1 MPTVQRF
8 ARIFGST
15 KQKED
20 LVKNWSRG
28 AKVLALTA
36 IGVMLVS
43 LDISI
48 VNVAFGSFVAE
59 WPENRRTLTWI
70 FSAYNIAFAAG
81 LLTAGRLADAFGRKR
96 AFLGGLMIFMF
107 GSILCAISP
116 AAIFMVVARV
126 VQAVGGAILTPASLA
141 LVLREFPIERRSAAI
156 GIWGAVGGISA
167 ASGPVVGGVL
177 VDNFGWQSVF
187 LVNVPFCLLAFVI
200 GIKLL
205 RESRD
210 ETAPNTID
218 YFGALLVV
226 LGVGLLTLMIVQSD
240 EWGWVSNRSLTIFA
254 VSFFLLGVFA
264 WRCNRVSHPV
274 LDLKLFKLPFVT
286 AAAISGFM
294 FSMGFFSMIFVN
306 TQWLQVVW
314 GYSPSLSG
322 LAGSPGPLAAAIVA
336 APAGKLANRVGH
348 GKVVGAGAFIMSSG
362 ILWMNIQIKPEV
374 HYWDMFFPTMV
385 FIGVGVGLCISTISS
400 SATAFLPQPR
410 FAMGSALNNTS
421 RQIGA
426 ALGVALVSSMLVAT
440 SKAEDQTSGFHAAWF
455 LMSGVILLSGLAMLV
470 LFRRPTAEQL
480 TQAT

>member
-1 MPTVQRF
+1 M
-8 ARIFGST
+8 
-15 KQKED
+15 
-20 LVKNWSRG
+20 KNWSRG
-28 AKVLALTA
+28 AKVLALTS

-59 WPENRRTLTWI
+59 WPESRRTLTWI
-70 FSAYNIAFAAG
+70 FSAYNIAYAAG

-96 AFLGGLMIFMF
+96 AFLSGLMIFML
-107 GSILCAISP
+107 GSILCAVSP
-116 AAIFMVVARV
+116 TAIFMVIARV
-126 VQAVGGAILTPASLA
+126 IQAVGGAILTPASLA
-141 LVLREFPIERRSAAI
+141 LVLPEFAVEKRSAAI

-167 ASGPVVGGVL
+167 ASGPMIGGFL
-177 VDNFGWQSVF
+177 VDTFGWHSVF

-200 GIKLL
+200 GLKLL

-210 ETAPNTID
+210 ETAPRTVD

-240 EWGWVSNRSLTIFA
+240 EWGWISNRSLIIFA
-254 VSFFLLGVFA
+254 ISFLLLGAFI
-264 WRCNRVSHPV
+264 WRCNQVAHPV
-274 LDLKLFKLPFVT
+274 LDLRLFKLPFVT
-286 AAAISGFM
+286 AAAIGGFA

-322 LAGSPGPLAAAIVA
+322 IAGSPGPLAAAFVA
-336 APAGKLANRVGH
+336 APAGKLANRIGH
-348 GKVVGAGAFIMSSG
+348 GKVVAAGALIMSLG
-362 ILWMNIQIKPEV
+362 IGWMNFFITPEI
-374 HYWDMFFPTMV
+374 HYWDFYFPTMV
-385 FIGVGVGLCISTISS
+385 VTGIGVGLCISTISS

-426 ALGVALVSSMLVAT
+426 ALGIALVSSLLVAAT
-440 SKAEDQTSGFHAAWF
+440 KTDDPTSGFHAAWT
-455 LMSGVILLSGLAMLV
+455 LMTGVILLSGLAMLT
-470 LFRRPTAEQL
+470 LFRRPTADQL
-480 TQAT
+480 AQAT

>member
-1 MPTVQRF
+1 M
-8 ARIFGST
+8 
-15 KQKED
+15 
-20 LVKNWSRG
+20 KNWSRG
-28 AKVLALTA
+28 AKVLALTS

-70 FSAYNIAFAAG
+70 FSAYNIAYAAG

-96 AFLGGLMIFMF
+96 AFLSGLMIFML
-107 GSILCAISP
+107 GSILCAVSP
-116 AAIFMVVARV
+116 TAIFMVIARV
-126 VQAVGGAILTPASLA
+126 IQAVGGAILTPASLA
-141 LVLREFPIERRSAAI
+141 LVLPEFAVEKRSAAI

-167 ASGPVVGGVL
+167 ASGPMIGGFL
-177 VDNFGWQSVF
+177 VDTFGWHSVF

-200 GIKLL
+200 GLKLL

-210 ETAPNTID
+210 ETAPRTVD

-240 EWGWVSNRSLTIFA
+240 EWGWVSNRSLIIFA
-254 VSFFLLGVFA
+254 ISFLLLGAFI
-264 WRCNRVSHPV
+264 WRCNQVAHPV
-274 LDLKLFKLPFVT
+274 LDLRLFRLPFVT
-286 AAAISGFM
+286 AAAIGGFA

-322 LAGSPGPLAAAIVA
+322 IAGSPGPLAAAFVA
-336 APAGKLANRVGH
+336 APAGKLANRIGH
-348 GKVVGAGAFIMSSG
+348 GKVVAVGALIMSLG
-362 ILWMNIQIKPEV
+362 IGWMNFFITPEI
-374 HYWDMFFPTMV
+374 HYWDFYFPTMV
-385 FIGVGVGLCISTISS
+385 VTGIGVGLCISTISS

-426 ALGVALVSSMLVAT
+426 ALGIALVSSLLVAA
-440 SKAEDQTSGFHAAWF
+440 SKTDDPTSGFHAAWT
-455 LMSGVILLSGLAMLV
+455 LMTGVILLSGLAMV
-470 LFRRPTAEQL
+470 TLFRRPTTDQL
-480 TQAT
+480 AQAT

>member
-1 MPTVQRF
+1 M
-8 ARIFGST
+8 
-15 KQKED
+15 
-20 LVKNWSRG
+20 KNWSRG
-28 AKVLALTA
+28 AKVLALTS

-70 FSAYNIAFAAG
+70 FSAYNIAYAAG

-96 AFLGGLMIFMF
+96 AFLSGLMIFML
-107 GSILCAISP
+107 GSILCAVSP
-116 AAIFMVVARV
+116 TAIFMVIARV
-126 VQAVGGAILTPASLA
+126 IQAVGGAILTPASLA
-141 LVLREFPIERRSAAI
+141 LVLPEFAVEKRSAAI

-167 ASGPVVGGVL
+167 ASGPMIGGFL
-177 VDNFGWQSVF
+177 VDTFGWHSVF

-200 GIKLL
+200 GLKLL

-210 ETAPNTID
+210 ETAPRTVD

-226 LGVGLLTLMIVQSD
+226 LGVGLITLMIVQSD
-240 EWGWVSNRSLTIFA
+240 EWGWVSNRSLIIFA
-254 VSFFLLGVFA
+254 ISFLLLGAFI
-264 WRCNRVSHPV
+264 WRCNQVAHPV
-274 LDLKLFKLPFVT
+274 LDLRLFRLPFVT
-286 AAAISGFM
+286 AAAIGGFA

-322 LAGSPGPLAAAIVA
+322 IAGSPGPLAAAFVA
-336 APAGKLANRVGH
+336 APAGKLANRIGH
-348 GKVVGAGAFIMSSG
+348 GKVVAVGALIMSLG
-362 ILWMNIQIKPEV
+362 IGWMNFFITPEI
-374 HYWDMFFPTMV
+374 HYWDFYFPTMV
-385 FIGVGVGLCISTISS
+385 VTGIGVGLCISTISS

-426 ALGVALVSSMLVAT
+426 ALGIALVSSLLVAAT
-440 SKAEDQTSGFHAAWF
+440 KTDDPTSGFHSAWT
-455 LMSGVILLSGLAMLV
+455 LMTGVILLSGLAMLT
-470 LFRRPTAEQL
+470 LFRRPTTDQL
-480 TQAT
+480 AQAT

>member
-1 MPTVQRF
+1 M
-8 ARIFGST
+8 
-15 KQKED
+15 
-20 LVKNWSRG
+20 KNWSRG
-28 AKVLALTA
+28 AKVLALTS

-59 WPENRRTLTWI
+59 WPESRRTLTWI
-70 FSAYNIAFAAG
+70 FSAYNIAYAAG

-96 AFLGGLMIFMF
+96 AFLSGLMIFML
-107 GSILCAISP
+107 GSILCAVSP
-116 AAIFMVVARV
+116 TAIFMVIARV
-126 VQAVGGAILTPASLA
+126 IQAVGGAILTPASLA
-141 LVLREFPIERRSAAI
+141 LVLPEFAVEKRSAAI

-167 ASGPVVGGVL
+167 ASGPMIGGFL
-177 VDNFGWQSVF
+177 VDTFGWHSVF

-200 GIKLL
+200 GLKLL

-210 ETAPNTID
+210 ETAPRTVD

-240 EWGWVSNRSLTIFA
+240 EWGWVSNRSLIIFA
-254 VSFFLLGVFA
+254 ISFLLLGAFI
-264 WRCNRVSHPV
+264 WRCNQVAHPV
-274 LDLKLFKLPFVT
+274 LDLRLFRLPFVT
-286 AAAISGFM
+286 AAAIGGFA

-322 LAGSPGPLAAAIVA
+322 IAGSPGPLAAAFVA
-336 APAGKLANRVGH
+336 APAGKLANRIGH
-348 GKVVGAGAFIMSSG
+348 GKVVAAGALIMSLG
-362 ILWMNIQIKPEV
+362 IGWMNFFITPEI
-374 HYWDMFFPTMV
+374 HYWDFYFPTMV
-385 FIGVGVGLCISTISS
+385 GTGIGVGLCISTISS

-426 ALGVALVSSMLVAT
+426 ALGIALVSSLLVAAT
-440 SKAEDQTSGFHAAWF
+440 KTDDPTSGFHAAWT
-455 LMSGVILLSGLAMLV
+455 LMTGVILLSGLAMLT
-470 LFRRPTAEQL
+470 LFRRPTTDQL
-480 TQAT
+480 AQAT

>member
-1 MPTVQRF
+1 M
-8 ARIFGST
+8 
-15 KQKED
+15 
-20 LVKNWSRG
+20 KNWSRG

-59 WPENRRTLTWI
+59 WPESRRALTWI
-70 FSAYNIAFAAG
+70 FSAYNIAYAAG

-96 AFLGGLMIFMF
+96 AFLTGLMIFML

-116 AAIFMVVARV
+116 AAVFMVIARII
-126 VQAVGGAILTPASLA
+126 QAVGGAILTPASLA
-141 LVLREFPIERRSAAI
+141 LVLPEFAVEKRSAAI
-156 GIWGAVGGISA
+156 GVWGAVGGISA
-167 ASGPVVGGVL
+167 ASGPTIGGFL
-177 VDNFGWQSVF
+177 VDNFGWHSVF
-187 LVNVPFCLLAFVI
+187 LVNVPFCLLAFAI
-200 GIKLL
+200 GLKLL

-210 ETAPNTID
+210 ETAPRTVD

-254 VSFFLLGVFA
+254 ISLLFIGGFV
-264 WRCNRVSHPV
+264 WRCNKVAHPV
-274 LDLKLFKLPFVT
+274 LDLRLFRLPFVT
-286 AAAISGFM
+286 AAAISGFV
-294 FSMGFFSMIFVN
+294 FTMGFFSMIFVN

-336 APAGKLANRVGH
+336 APAGKLANRIGH
-348 GKVVGAGAFIMSSG
+348 GKVVATGALIMSIG
-362 ILWMNIQIKPEV
+362 IAWMNLFISTEI
-374 HYWDMFFPTMV
+374 HYWDFYFPTMV
-385 FIGVGVGLCISTISS
+385 VTGVGVGLCISTFSS
-400 SATAFLPQPR
+400 SATAFLPQPK
-410 FAMGSALNNTS
+410 FAMGSALNNTA

-426 ALGVALVSSMLVAT
+426 ALGVALVSSMLVAAAKT
-440 SKAEDQTSGFHAAWF
+440 DTPTNGFHAAWT
-455 LMSGVILLSGLAMLV
+455 LMSGVILLSGIAMLT

-480 TQAT
+480 AQAI

>member
-1 MPTVQRF
+1 M
-8 ARIFGST
+8 
-15 KQKED
+15 
-20 LVKNWSRG
+20 KNWSRG
-28 AKVLALTA
+28 AKVLALTS

-70 FSAYNIAFAAG
+70 FSAYNIAYAAG

-96 AFLGGLMIFMF
+96 AFLSGLMIFMI
-107 GSILCAISP
+107 GSIFCAVSP
-116 AAIFMVVARV
+116 TAIFMVIARV
-126 VQAVGGAILTPASLA
+126 IQAVGGAILTPASLA
-141 LVLREFPIERRSAAI
+141 LVLPEFAVEKRSAAI

-167 ASGPVVGGVL
+167 ASGPMIGGFL
-177 VDNFGWQSVF
+177 VDTFGWHSVF

-200 GIKLL
+200 GLKLL

-210 ETAPNTID
+210 ETAPRTVD

-226 LGVGLLTLMIVQSD
+226 LGVGLITLMIVQSD
-240 EWGWVSNRSLTIFA
+240 EWGWVSNRSLIIF
-254 VSFFLLGVFA
+254 VISFLLLGAFI
-264 WRCNRVSHPV
+264 WRCNQVAHPV
-274 LDLKLFKLPFVT
+274 LDLHLFRLPFVT
-286 AAAISGFM
+286 AAAIGGFA

-322 LAGSPGPLAAAIVA
+322 IAGSPGPLAAAFVA
-336 APAGKLANRVGH
+336 APAGKLANRIGH
-348 GKVVGAGAFIMSSG
+348 GKVVAVGALIMSLG
-362 ILWMNIQIKPEV
+362 IGWMNFFISPEI
-374 HYWDMFFPTMV
+374 HYWDFYFPTMV
-385 FIGVGVGLCISTISS
+385 VTGIGVGLCISTISS

-426 ALGVALVSSMLVAT
+426 ALGIALVSSLLVAAT
-440 SKAEDQTSGFHAAWF
+440 KTDDPTSGFHAAWT
-455 LMSGVILLSGLAMLV
+455 LMTGVILLSGLAMLT
-470 LFRRPTAEQL
+470 LFRRPTTDQL
-480 TQAT
+480 AQAT

>member
-1 MPTVQRF
+1 M
-8 ARIFGST
+8 
-15 KQKED
+15 
-20 LVKNWSRG
+20 KNWSRG
-28 AKVLALTA
+28 AKVLALTS

-70 FSAYNIAFAAG
+70 FSAYNIAYAAG

-96 AFLGGLMIFMF
+96 AFLSGLMIFML
-107 GSILCAISP
+107 GSILCAVSP
-116 AAIFMVVARV
+116 TAIFMVIARV
-126 VQAVGGAILTPASLA
+126 IQAVGGAILTPASLA
-141 LVLREFPIERRSAAI
+141 LVLPEFAVEKRSSAI

-167 ASGPVVGGVL
+167 ASGPMIGGFL
-177 VDNFGWQSVF
+177 VDTFGWHSVF

-200 GIKLL
+200 GLKLL

-210 ETAPNTID
+210 ETAPRTVD

-240 EWGWVSNRSLTIFA
+240 EWGWVSNRSLIIFA
-254 VSFFLLGVFA
+254 ISFLLLGAFI
-264 WRCNRVSHPV
+264 WRCNQVAHPV
-274 LDLKLFKLPFVT
+274 LDLRLFRLPFVT
-286 AAAISGFM
+286 AAAIGGFA

-322 LAGSPGPLAAAIVA
+322 IAGSPGPLAAAFVA
-336 APAGKLANRVGH
+336 APAGKLANRIGH
-348 GKVVGAGAFIMSSG
+348 GKVVAAGALIMSLG
-362 ILWMNIQIKPEV
+362 IGWMNFFISPEI
-374 HYWDMFFPTMV
+374 HYWDFYFPTMV
-385 FIGVGVGLCISTISS
+385 VTGIGVGLCISTISS

-426 ALGVALVSSMLVAT
+426 ALGIALVSSLLVAAT
-440 SKAEDQTSGFHAAWF
+440 KTDDPTSGFHAAWT
-455 LMSGVILLSGLAMLV
+455 LMTGVILLSGLAMLT
-470 LFRRPTAEQL
+470 LFRRPTTDQL
-480 TQAT
+480 AQAT

>member
-1 MPTVQRF
+1 M
-8 ARIFGST
+8 
-15 KQKED
+15 
-20 LVKNWSRG
+20 KNWSRG
-28 AKVLALTA
+28 AKVLALTS

-70 FSAYNIAFAAG
+70 FSAYNIAYAAG

-96 AFLGGLMIFMF
+96 AFLSGLMIFML
-107 GSILCAISP
+107 GSIFCAVSP
-116 AAIFMVVARV
+116 TAIFMVIARV
-126 VQAVGGAILTPASLA
+126 IQAVGGAILTPASLA
-141 LVLREFPIERRSAAI
+141 LVLPEFAVEKRSAAI

-167 ASGPVVGGVL
+167 ASGPMIGGFL
-177 VDNFGWQSVF
+177 VDTFGWHSVF

-200 GIKLL
+200 GLKLL

-210 ETAPNTID
+210 ETAPRTVD

-226 LGVGLLTLMIVQSD
+226 LGVGLITLMIVQSD
-240 EWGWVSNRSLTIFA
+240 EWGWVSNRSLIIF
-254 VSFFLLGVFA
+254 VISFLLLGAFI
-264 WRCNRVSHPV
+264 WRCNQVAHPV
-274 LDLKLFKLPFVT
+274 LDLRLFRLPFVT
-286 AAAISGFM
+286 AAAIGGFA

-322 LAGSPGPLAAAIVA
+322 IAGSPGPLAAAFVA
-336 APAGKLANRVGH
+336 APAGKLANRIGH
-348 GKVVGAGAFIMSSG
+348 GKVVAVGALIMSLG
-362 ILWMNIQIKPEV
+362 IGWMNFFITPEN
-374 HYWDMFFPTMV
+374 HYWDFYFPTMV
-385 FIGVGVGLCISTISS
+385 VTGIGVGLCISTISS

-426 ALGVALVSSMLVAT
+426 ALGIALVSSLLVAAT
-440 SKAEDQTSGFHAAWF
+440 KTDDPTNGFHAAWT
-455 LMSGVILLSGLAMLV
+455 LMTGVILLSGLAMLT
-470 LFRRPTAEQL
+470 LFRRPTADQL
-480 TQAT
+480 AQAT

>member
-1 MPTVQRF
+1 M
-8 ARIFGST
+8 
-15 KQKED
+15 
-20 LVKNWSRG
+20 KNWSRG
-28 AKVLALTA
+28 AKVLALTS

-59 WPENRRTLTWI
+59 WPESRRTLTWI
-70 FSAYNIAFAAG
+70 FSAYNIAYAAG

-96 AFLGGLMIFMF
+96 AFLSGLMIFML
-107 GSILCAISP
+107 GSILCAVSP
-116 AAIFMVVARV
+116 TAIFMVIARV
-126 VQAVGGAILTPASLA
+126 IQAVGGAILTPASLA
-141 LVLREFPIERRSAAI
+141 LVLPEFAVEKRSAAI

-167 ASGPVVGGVL
+167 ASGPMIGGFL
-177 VDNFGWQSVF
+177 VDTFGWHSVF

-200 GIKLL
+200 GLKLL

-210 ETAPNTID
+210 ETAPRTVD

-240 EWGWVSNRSLTIFA
+240 EWGWVSNRSLIIFA
-254 VSFFLLGVFA
+254 ISFLLLGAFI
-264 WRCNRVSHPV
+264 WRCNQVAHPV
-274 LDLKLFKLPFVT
+274 LDLRLFKLPFVT
-286 AAAISGFM
+286 AAAIGGFA

-322 LAGSPGPLAAAIVA
+322 IAGSPGPLAAAFVA
-336 APAGKLANRVGH
+336 APAGKLANRIGH
-348 GKVVGAGAFIMSSG
+348 GKVVAAGALIMSLG
-362 ILWMNIQIKPEV
+362 IGWMNFFITPEI
-374 HYWDMFFPTMV
+374 HYWDFYFPTMV
-385 FIGVGVGLCISTISS
+385 VTGIGVGLCISTISS

-426 ALGVALVSSMLVAT
+426 ALGIALVSSLLVAAT
-440 SKAEDQTSGFHAAWF
+440 KTDDPTSGFHAAWT
-455 LMSGVILLSGLAMLV
+455 LMTGVILLSGLAMLT
-470 LFRRPTAEQL
+470 LFRRPTTDQL
-480 TQAT
+480 AQAT

>member
-1 MPTVQRF
+1 M
-8 ARIFGST
+8 
-15 KQKED
+15 
-20 LVKNWSRG
+20 KNWSRG
-28 AKVLALTA
+28 AKVLALTS

-70 FSAYNIAFAAG
+70 FSAYNIAYAAG

-96 AFLGGLMIFMF
+96 AFLSGLMIFML
-107 GSILCAISP
+107 GSIFCAVSP
-116 AAIFMVVARV
+116 TAIFMVIARV
-126 VQAVGGAILTPASLA
+126 IQAVGGAILTPASLA
-141 LVLREFPIERRSAAI
+141 LVLPEFAVEKRSAAI

-167 ASGPVVGGVL
+167 ASGPMIGGFL
-177 VDNFGWQSVF
+177 VDTFGWHSVF

-200 GIKLL
+200 GLKLL

-210 ETAPNTID
+210 ETAPRTVD

-226 LGVGLLTLMIVQSD
+226 LGVGLITLMIVQSD
-240 EWGWVSNRSLTIFA
+240 EWGWVSNRSLIIF
-254 VSFFLLGVFA
+254 VISFLLLGAFI
-264 WRCNRVSHPV
+264 WRCNQVAHPV
-274 LDLKLFKLPFVT
+274 LDLRLFRLPFVT
-286 AAAISGFM
+286 AAAIGGFA

-322 LAGSPGPLAAAIVA
+322 IAGSPGPLAAAFVA
-336 APAGKLANRVGH
+336 APAGKLANRIGH
-348 GKVVGAGAFIMSSG
+348 GKVVAVGALIMSLG
-362 ILWMNIQIKPEV
+362 IGWMNFFISPEI
-374 HYWDMFFPTMV
+374 HYWDFYFPTMV
-385 FIGVGVGLCISTISS
+385 VTGIGVGLCISTISS

-426 ALGVALVSSMLVAT
+426 ALGIALVSSLLVAAT
-440 SKAEDQTSGFHAAWF
+440 KTDDPTSGFYAAWT
-455 LMSGVILLSGLAMLV
+455 LMTGVILLSGLAMLT
-470 LFRRPTAEQL
+470 LFRRPTTDQL
-480 TQAT
+480 AQAT

>member
-1 MPTVQRF
+1 M
-8 ARIFGST
+8 
-15 KQKED
+15 
-20 LVKNWSRG
+20 KNWSRG
-28 AKVLALTA
+28 AKVLALTS

-59 WPENRRTLTWI
+59 WPESRRTLTWI
-70 FSAYNIAFAAG
+70 FSAYNIAYAAG

-96 AFLGGLMIFMF
+96 AFLSGLMIFML
-107 GSILCAISP
+107 GSILCAVSP
-116 AAIFMVVARV
+116 TAIFMVIARV
-126 VQAVGGAILTPASLA
+126 IQAVGGAILTPASLA
-141 LVLREFPIERRSAAI
+141 LVLPEFAVEKRSAAI

-167 ASGPVVGGVL
+167 ASGPMIGGFL
-177 VDNFGWQSVF
+177 VDTFGWHSVF

-200 GIKLL
+200 GLKLL

-210 ETAPNTID
+210 ETAPRTVD

-240 EWGWVSNRSLTIFA
+240 EWGWVSNQSLIIFA
-254 VSFFLLGVFA
+254 ISFLLLGAFI
-264 WRCNRVSHPV
+264 WRCNQVAHPV
-274 LDLKLFKLPFVT
+274 LDLRLFKLPFVT
-286 AAAISGFM
+286 AAAIGGFA

-322 LAGSPGPLAAAIVA
+322 IAGSPGPLAAAFVA
-336 APAGKLANRVGH
+336 APAGKLANRIGH
-348 GKVVGAGAFIMSSG
+348 GKVVAAGALIMSLG
-362 ILWMNIQIKPEV
+362 IGWMNFFITPEI
-374 HYWDMFFPTMV
+374 HYWDFYFPTMV
-385 FIGVGVGLCISTISS
+385 VTGIGVGLCISTISS

-426 ALGVALVSSMLVAT
+426 ALGIALVSSLLVAAT
-440 SKAEDQTSGFHAAWF
+440 KTDDPTSGFHAAWT
-455 LMSGVILLSGLAMLV
+455 LMTGVILLSGLAMLT
-470 LFRRPTAEQL
+470 LFRRPTADQL
-480 TQAT
+480 AQAT

>member
-1 MPTVQRF
+1 M
-8 ARIFGST
+8 
-15 KQKED
+15 
-20 LVKNWSRG
+20 KNWSRG
-28 AKVLALTA
+28 AKVLALTS

-59 WPENRRTLTWI
+59 WPDSRRTLTWI
-70 FSAYNIAFAAG
+70 FSAYNIAYAAG

-96 AFLGGLMIFMF
+96 AFLSGLMIFML
-107 GSILCAISP
+107 GSILCAVSP
-116 AAIFMVVARV
+116 TAIFMVIARV
-126 VQAVGGAILTPASLA
+126 IQAVGGAILTPASLA
-141 LVLREFPIERRSAAI
+141 LVLPEFAVEKRSAAI

-167 ASGPVVGGVL
+167 ASGPMVGGFL
-177 VDNFGWQSVF
+177 VDTFGWHSVF

-200 GIKLL
+200 GLKLL

-210 ETAPNTID
+210 ETAPRTVD

-240 EWGWVSNRSLTIFA
+240 EWGWVSNRSLIIFA
-254 VSFFLLGVFA
+254 ISFLLIGAFV
-264 WRCNRVSHPV
+264 WRCNQVAHPV
-274 LDLKLFKLPFVT
+274 LDLRLFRLPFVT
-286 AAAISGFM
+286 AAAIGGFA

-322 LAGSPGPLAAAIVA
+322 IAGSPGPLAAAFVA
-336 APAGKLANRVGH
+336 APAGKLANRIGH
-348 GKVVGAGAFIMSSG
+348 GKVVAAGALIMSLG
-362 ILWMNIQIKPEV
+362 IGWMNFFITPEI
-374 HYWDMFFPTMV
+374 HYWDFYFPTMV
-385 FIGVGVGLCISTISS
+385 VTGIGVGLCISTISS

-426 ALGVALVSSMLVAT
+426 ALGIALVSSLLVAAT
-440 SKAEDQTSGFHAAWF
+440 KTDDPTSGFHAAWT
-455 LMSGVILLSGLAMLV
+455 LMTGVILLSGLAMLT
-470 LFRRPTAEQL
+470 LFRRPTADQL
-480 TQAT
+480 AQAT